1 MPAASEDEDFE
12 IRQYRRSFVLK
23 IVLIGVIVVVAI
35 GMGLMVVLTLLF
47 PMAVARRERAQR
59 EKLNEN
65 EKLKENLRQLGIAL
79 HIYEQTHGQPPPSTT
94 VDGVAPDKE

>member
-23 IVLIGVIVVVAI
+23 IVLIGVIVVVVI
-35 GMGLMVVLTLLF
+35 GMGSMVVLTLLF

-59 EKLNEN
+59 EKL
-65 EKLKENLRQLGIAL
+65 KENLRRIGIVL
-79 HIYEQTHGQPPPSTT
+79 HNYEQPHGQPSTT
-94 VDGVAPDKE
+94 ADGVAPNKE